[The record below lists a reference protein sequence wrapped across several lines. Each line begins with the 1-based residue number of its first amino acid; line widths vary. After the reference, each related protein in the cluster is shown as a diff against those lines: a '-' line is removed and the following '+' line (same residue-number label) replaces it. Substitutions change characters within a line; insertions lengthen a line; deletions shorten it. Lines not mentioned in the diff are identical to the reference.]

1 MVWALFGCAAECP
14 PAVWAPFTPPFAAM
28 DCMVVSVVVK
38 DRTEG
43 AGEENVLSSPLRNPP
58 PAVRLV
64 PVTVDSICDG
74 AWMECAASGPVE
86 RVGARE

>member
-1 MVWALFGCAAECP
+1 MVWALFCCAAECP
-14 PAVWAPFTPPFAAM
+14 PVVLPPFTPPFGAI
-28 DCMVVSVVVK
+28 DCIVVSVVVK

-43 AGEENVLSSPLRNPP
+43 AGEENVLSSLRKPP

-64 PVTVDSICDG
+64 PATEDSICDG